1 MRRRHTERGFTLIEI
16 LVALAIFGV
25 VSLTLLTQSREQTR
39 QAASLEDRLLA
50 HWVASNTLTEL
61 QTGGGLPD
69 LGKQESST
77 VMAGRDWFIVIN
89 AGTTPSTDV
98 RSLEIQVMSYDP
110 LTNQQSD
117 ALVTLVGFVGR
128 SGTRRGG

>member
-1 MRRRHTERGFTLIEI
+1 M
-16 LVALAIFGV
+16 
-25 VSLTLLTQSREQTR
+25 
-39 QAASLEDRLLA
+39 LEDFA
-50 HWVASNTLTEL
+50 TIAGIE
-61 QTGGGLPD
+61 
-69 LGKQESST
+69 T
-77 VMAGRDWFIVIN
+77 VVIN

-128 SGTRRGG
+128 SGTRGGG